1 LANIFALEGMGVA
14 ASTLR
19 VGLLV
24 LCSLTG
30 KGLWMLRIQSLRLV
44 MTFSRTQ
51 FLVLV
56 CVVLGALSGAAAGV
70 NCAQTPRQSPNS
82 KDSGEDSSS
91 QIVEQGKKLVLKNGS
106 YQLVREYQR
115 NGDRVKYFSAERGG
129 WEEIPAAMV
138 DWDATAKA
146 EAAEAARKDALLR
159 KVHQQQEQQRTEIPL
174 DVDASL
180 PVAPGVFLP
189 PGEGLFVV
197 EGKSVTTLDQVG
209 AQVRADKKQLLK
221 QVLSPVP
228 IVPSKRNVEI
238 PGAKAIR
245 RINSE
250 RPEFYLRE
258 APPDPDRVSPIRAS
272 SRPGENGPEV
282 ELVRLTVKGG
292 KREIESIRSMF
303 GQQVSEDRKVIG
315 IQRWDVAQNVFRF
328 TLGEALPAGEYAFAQ
343 ILPDGINLYVWDF
356 GVDGKGTDASAKKN

>member
-1 LANIFALEGMGVA
+1 MP
-14 ASTLR
+14 
-19 VGLLV
+19 
-24 LCSLTG
+24 
-30 KGLWMLRIQSLRLV
+30 RIQSLRV
-44 MTFSRTQ
+44 FMTSRRFQ
-51 FLVLV
+51 FLLLF
-56 CVVLGALSGAAAGV
+56 CAVVAVLSGAAGSV
-70 NCAQTPRQSPNS
+70 IGGQTAQQNPTGKN
-82 KDSGEDSSS
+82 SGEANSGGN
-91 QIVEQGKKLVLKNGS
+91 VAPGKKLVLKDGN

-115 NGDRVKYFSAERGG
+115 SGDRVKYFSAERGD
-129 WEEIPAAMV
+129 WEEIPAAIV

-146 EAAEAARKDALLR
+146 EAAAAASKDDLLK
-159 KVHQQQEQQRTEIPL
+159 KVRQQQEQQRREMPL

-180 PVAPGVFLP
+180 PVAPGIFLP

-197 EGKSVTTLDQVG
+197 EGKSVTQLDQVA
-209 AQVRADKKQLLK
+209 AQIRTDQKQRLK

-228 IVPSKRNVEI
+228 IVPGKRNVEI
-238 PGAKAIR
+238 PGAKSVR

-258 APPDPDRVSPIRAS
+258 APSDPDRVTPIQTS
-272 SRPGENGPEV
+272 SRLLGESGPEV
-282 ELVRLTVKGG
+282 ELIRLTVKGG

-303 GQQVSEDRKVIG
+303 GQQVSEDRNVIG

-356 GVDGKGTDASAKKN
+356 GVDRKTPDAQAKKN